1 MTAEELGIK
10 RKNLL
15 FQGSGTYFAVI
26 FFFTFTISKL
36 FNIAFNKIF
45 TNVLPQSEMG
55 QYTLIL
61 AATVTILTY
70 ATLGFPS
77 ALSRYSINYKVK
89 GKMDQLRNMVFSGFV
104 LFLIAEVLIIIT
116 LVILYFSMNYYPNF
130 LNIEPY
136 VSTLFL
142 VGGIA
147 VAQFFSTICFTI
159 ASSLQNSRYYAI
171 PIIMR
176 ALLQI
181 PFGVIFVIFL
191 NQGVFGLVLGLMC
204 SEVLVAIYSGYV
216 LFKDL
221 GIGKFSFSEVKS
233 FLKYSSP
240 GYANGIFVASFNLF
254 VLSYIEYT
262 FTTTGRVI
270 LANYQYGAFSIVN
283 LLMILGSIFRV
294 VYPPVLYKNYE
305 KEKHAEV
312 RSLTIN
318 ISKLLAIAVITLSFF
333 IYAFSHYLVV
343 FFSQSAYLAGIPV
356 IPLLL
361 VAAFFELMQPIV
373 AYGHNLRYKTYWQ
386 AIAGISSIAVSSV
399 VAFFVLPITGL
410 IGIGIVY
417 IIFKGLNFTFL
428 LIVSQRYFKV
438 NYDIKVVLKLLLAA
452 AISIGVGV
460 IFYFFVVI
468 NLESRF
474 NLLISFSTSG
484 VLFIVL
490 VFVLRL
496 FTKKDIQFLK
506 SMVTTFKEIRSA
518 M

>member
-1 MTAEELGIK
+1 MTASDLRTE

-15 FQGSGTYFAVI
+15 FQGSGTYFAVV

-77 ALSRYSINYKVK
+77 ALSRYTITYKVK
-89 GKMDQLRNMVFSGFV
+89 GKIDQLKNMVFSGFI
-104 LFLIAEVLIIIT
+104 LFIIAEFIIIIA
-116 LVILYFSMNYYPNF
+116 LVIFYFALNYTPNF

-136 VSTLFL
+136 ISTLFL

-147 VAQFFSTICFTI
+147 IAQFFSTICFAI
-159 ASSLQNSRYYAI
+159 ASALQNSRYYAI

-181 PFGVIFVIFL
+181 PFGVIFVIYL

-204 SEVLVAIYSGYV
+204 SEILVAIYSGYV
-216 LFKDL
+216 LLKDL
-221 GIGKFSFSEVKS
+221 GIGKFSFSEIKS

-240 GYANGIFVASFNLF
+240 GYANGIFVSSFNLF
-254 VLSYIEYT
+254 VLSYIEYS
-262 FTTTGRVI
+262 FTTAGKVI

-294 VYPPVLYKNYE
+294 VYPPVLYKNFE
-305 KEKHAEV
+305 KERHSEM
-312 RSLTIN
+312 RNLTIN
-318 ISKLLAIAVITLSFF
+318 ISKLLAVIVITMSFF
-333 IYAFSHYLVV
+333 IYGFSHYLIV

-361 VAAFFELMQPIV
+361 VAAFFELMQPIMT
-373 AYGHNLRYKTYWQ
+373 YGHNLYYKTYWQ
-386 AIAGISSIAVSSV
+386 AIGGISSIAIST
-399 VAFFVLPITGL
+399 VAAIFVLPKYGL

-417 IIFKGLNFTFL
+417 VLFKGLNFTFMF
-428 LIVSQRYFKV
+428 IVSQKYFKV
-438 NYDIKVVLKLLLAA
+438 DYSIKLLLRLIIAT
-452 AISIGVGV
+452 AISIGMGL
-460 IFYFFVVI
+460 IFYFLVF
-468 NLESRF
+468 NLEYRF
-474 NLLISFSTSG
+474 NLLLSFSLGG
-484 VLFIVL
+484 VIFLILVL
-490 VFVLRL
+490 IFRL
-496 FTKKDIQFLK
+496 FTKKDIQFVK
-506 SMVTTFKEIRSA
+506 SLVTTFKDIRNA

>member
-1 MTAEELGIK
+1 MTASDLKIE

-26 FFFTFTISKL
+26 FFFTFTISKF

-45 TNVLPQSEMG
+45 TNVLPQSDMG

-70 ATLGFPS
+70 VSLGFPS

-89 GKMDQLRNMVFSGFV
+89 GKIDQLRNMVFSGFV
-104 LFLIAEVLIIIT
+104 LFLIAEIIIIIA
-116 LVILYFSMNYYPNF
+116 LVVLYFSFNFNPNF
-130 LNIEPY
+130 LNVEPY

-147 VAQFFSTICFTI
+147 IAQFFSTICYTI
-159 ASSLQNSRYYAI
+159 ASALQNSRYYAI

-176 ALLQI
+176 VLLQI

-191 NQGVFGLVLGLMC
+191 KKGVFGLVLGLMC
-204 SEVLVAIYSGYV
+204 SEVIVAIYSGYII
-216 LFKDL
+216 FKDL
-221 GIGKFSFSEVKS
+221 GLGKFSFSEIKS

-240 GYANGIFVASFNLF
+240 GYANGIFVSSFNLF
-254 VLSYIEYT
+254 VLSYIEYS
-262 FTTTGRVI
+262 FTTTGKVI

-305 KEKHAEV
+305 KERYTEM
-312 RSLTIN
+312 RSLTLN
-318 ISKLLAIAVITLSFF
+318 ISKLLAVAVITLSFF
-333 IYAFSHYLVV
+333 IYGFSHYLIV
-343 FFSQSAYLAGIPV
+343 FFSQSAYLAGIPL

-361 VAAFFELMQPIV
+361 VAAFFELMQPIMT
-373 AYGHNLRYKTYWQ
+373 YGHTLYYKTYWQ
-386 AIAGISSIAVSSV
+386 AIGGISSIAVSTV
-399 VAFFVLPITGL
+399 VAIFVLPRTGL

-417 IIFKGLNFTFL
+417 IIFKGLYFTFMF
-428 LIVSQRYFKV
+428 IVSQKYFKV
-438 NYDIKVVLKLLLAA
+438 DYNILLLVRLILAT
-452 AISIGVGV
+452 AISIGVGL
-460 IFYFFVVI
+460 IFYFFVI
-468 NLESRF
+468 NLEYRF
-474 NLLISFSTSG
+474 TRLISFSISG
-484 VLFIVL
+484 VIFLILVL
-490 VFVLRL
+490 AFRL

-506 SMVTTFKEIRSA
+506 SMVITFKEIRSA

>member
-1 MTAEELGIK
+1 MTASELRTE

-77 ALSRYSINYKVK
+77 ALSRYTITYKVK
-89 GKMDQLRNMVFSGFV
+89 GKVDQLRDMVFSGFI
-104 LFLIAEVLIIIT
+104 LFIIAEFIIIIA
-116 LVILYFSMNYYPNF
+116 LVILYFALNYTPNF

-147 VAQFFSTICFTI
+147 IAQFFSTICFAI
-159 ASSLQNSRYYAI
+159 ASALQNSRYYAI

-204 SEVLVAIYSGYV
+204 SEVLVAIYSGYI

-221 GIGKFSFSEVKS
+221 GVGKFSFPEVKS

-240 GYANGIFVASFNLF
+240 GYANGIFVSSFNLF
-254 VLSYIEYT
+254 VLSYVEYS
-262 FTTTGRVI
+262 FTTTGKII

-294 VYPPVLYKNYE
+294 VYPPVLYKNFE
-305 KEKHAEV
+305 KERHSEM
-312 RSLTIN
+312 RNMTIN
-318 ISKLLAIAVITLSFF
+318 ISKLLAVIVITMSFF
-333 IYAFSHYLVV
+333 IYGFSHYLIV
-343 FFSQSAYLAGIPV
+343 FF
-356 IPLLL
+356 LL
-361 VAAFFELMQPIV
+361 
-373 AYGHNLRYKTYWQ
+373 
-386 AIAGISSIAVSSV
+386 
-399 VAFFVLPITGL
+399 
-410 IGIGIVY
+410 
-417 IIFKGLNFTFL
+417 
-428 LIVSQRYFKV
+428 
-438 NYDIKVVLKLLLAA
+438 
-452 AISIGVGV
+452 
-460 IFYFFVVI
+460 
-468 NLESRF
+468 
-474 NLLISFSTSG
+474 
-484 VLFIVL
+484 
-490 VFVLRL
+490 
-496 FTKKDIQFLK
+496 
-506 SMVTTFKEIRSA
+506 
-518 M
+518 